1 MISLTP
7 FQFKVIHVLFRIIF
21 VTNISVER
29 LPHRSFLFGL
39 KKSGMEMHTLA
50 KTSLS
55 FSFNRVVLLHP
66 LQNHLTEWKI
76 SIINFYILI
85 QQAPIFLFD
94 VWNTNNLSV
103 RHLNIRFCVDFQEI
117 RVLGLEPSVPIFEL
131 LYCLC
136 RNAMLNALL
145 HHPIPFNELN
155 L

>member
-1 MISLTP
+1 MISLAP
-7 FQFKVIHVLFRIIF
+7 FQFKEIHVLFSIIF
-21 VTNISVER
+21 VTNISVEK

-55 FSFNRVVLLHP
+55 FSFNLVMLLHP

-85 QQAPIFLFD
+85 HRAPIFLFD

-117 RVLGLEPSVPIFEL
+117 RVLGLQNLPSVPICQL
-131 LYCLC
+131 LNTMYCLC
-136 RNAMLNALL
+136 CNAMLNALL
-145 HHPIPFNELN
+145 VPYTF
-155 L
+155 